1 MNGGYEDDELK
12 PYQEPEPDFNDERR
26 IEIMLSMGFKRK
38 DIDDS
43 LRNHKYDDPYATYL
57 LLGRRAQ
64 DVSVDISRD
73 CPVDC
78 ENGPLLNLSCSF
90 VCWCDCSSVSGSV
103 SMFSITEC
111 F

>member
-38 DIDDS
+38 DIDDA

-64 DVSVDISRD
+64 DVSVD
-73 CPVDC
+73 
-78 ENGPLLNLSCSF
+78 SCRL
-90 VCWCDCSSVSGSV
+90 VHIVMVNINHVSW
-103 SMFSITEC
+103 
-111 F
+111 